1 MFPGKPF
8 RVVIFVFAILCL
20 PTFCSADT
28 SINDQAKSLWKQGQQ
43 FIEKFALPNEPILNQ
58 PIPDPPPAPPPS
70 PLKTDKQG
78 IYGIAIGHSA
88 QQLQETWGNP
98 QRIDPHPLG
107 YEWWIYN
114 KDLDHYV
121 QVAIKDGKVTE
132 IYSNA
137 PTWSFRGIQIDSSKK
152 ELLDA
157 FPIEKTISFI
167 YENVKVNVDNNVDG
181 KLLFLFD
188 EQPVLFYLD
197 LHREQRVTAIRFLS
211 QEALV
216 KGSFFNRNFTYTG
229 QKPSLTKASLND
241 EQQDKLE
248 LSMAK
253 QIFDLT
259 NVIRQRYNLPV
270 LKWNEEAA
278 RVARSHSSD
287 MVTHQ
292 FFDHIS
298 KTTGMD
304 PFERMKAAGLHYKT
318 AGENIAYGQNDGIE
332 ALEGWMNSEG
342 HRKNILHTPFT
353 TLGVGVKD
361 NYYTQNFVTP

>member
-8 RVVIFVFAILCL
+8 RVAVFVFAILCL

-28 SINDQAKSLWKQGQQ
+28 SLKDQAKNLWEEGQQ
-43 FIEKFALPNEPILNQ
+43 FIEELALPNQ
-58 PIPDPPPAPPPS
+58 PIPDQPPAPTPS
-70 PLKTDKQG
+70 PFNTDKQG
-78 IYGIAIGHSA
+78 IYGIAIGQSA

-107 YEWWIYN
+107 YVWWIYN

-121 QVAIKDGKVTE
+121 QAAIKDGKVTE

-137 PTWSFRGIQIDSSKK
+137 PTWSFRGIQINSSKK
-152 ELLDA
+152 DLLDS
-157 FPIEKTISFI
+157 FPYQKTITFS
-167 YENVKVNVDNNVDG
+167 YQNAQVKVDNTVDG
-181 KLLFLFD
+181 KLLFLVGT
-188 EQPVLFYLD
+188 QPVLFYLD
-197 LHREQRVTAIRFLS
+197 LHQEQRVTAIRFLS
-211 QEALV
+211 REALA

-229 QKPSLTKASLND
+229 QKPSLTKASLNQ
-241 EQQDKLE
+241 EQQDKLDQ
-248 LSMAK
+248 SMAK

-259 NVIRQRYNLPV
+259 NVIRNRYDLSV

-278 RVARSHSSD
+278 QVAHSHSVD
-287 MVTHQ
+287 MVSHQ
-292 FFDHIS
+292 FFDHVS

-304 PFERMKAAGLHYKT
+304 PFERMEAAGLHYKT

-332 ALEGWMNSEG
+332 AIEGWMNSEG
-342 HRKNILHTPFT
+342 HRKNILYASFS